1 MASTLSPTQSE
12 LSAVLWS
19 THPSVD
25 AMIKRSLLGK
35 RASRSRTRFMIIF
48 GIGVAATLA
57 CFGGIVAVA
66 LTTSVYAFG
75 HDLDI
80 GEPRLPILEE
90 RGFVRSKTLQRS
102 AGTRRATAH
111 TWVYW
116 S

>member
-12 LSAVLWS
+12 LSAALWS

-35 RASRSRTRFMIIF
+35 RASRSLTRFLIIF

-66 LTTSVYAFG
+66 LTTSVYTFG
-75 HDLDI
+75 QTGSAPVDP
-80 GEPRLPILEE
+80 GV
-90 RGFVRSKTLQRS
+90 RGGPAGAGAPTKLRSSRMGRRGSLMSRS
-102 AGTRRATAH
+102 
-111 TWVYW
+111 
-116 S
+116 